1 MSLTAVWRV
10 GWAVYMG
17 SWTPCFI
24 LFFSFAGH
32 NFPHQSIFW
41 MIKFIEHLIYIY
53 DLFIFIFCIYWRRI
67 SPLVLH
73 SLMMAIRI
81 IRRVCLWVPQ
91 IQEFILHGV
100 PPAKANG
107 FCGTRRHAE
116 IYQTFCS
123 CKLFSIKKTQGWVPV
138 FRLSHTSWCPLDSYS
153 KLVYKAH

>member
-1 MSLTAVWRV
+1 MFVSGTLKVDKTNVPHSCLK
-10 GWAVYMG
+10 
-17 SWTPCFI
+17 SWVSCLYGQLDP
-24 LFFSFAGH
+24 LFYPIFFLRRAQFSA
-32 NFPHQSIFW
+32 SIHFLDDQ
-41 MIKFIEHLIYIY
+41 IHRTLDIYIYIY

-123 CKLFSIKKTQGWVPV
+123 CKLFSIKKHRDESPC
-138 FRLSHTSWCPLDSYS
+138 SD
-153 KLVYKAH
+153 